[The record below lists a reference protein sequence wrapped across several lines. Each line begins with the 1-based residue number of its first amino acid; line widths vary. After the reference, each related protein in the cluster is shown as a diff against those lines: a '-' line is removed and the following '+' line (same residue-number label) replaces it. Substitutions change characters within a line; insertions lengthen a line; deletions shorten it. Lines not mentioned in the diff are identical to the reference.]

1 MRRLMPAAL
10 AIIFAAVPAL
20 PTFIALTSVAFPG
33 VSLLPRAPT
42 LALLGVC
49 GVLAIYAL
57 VMLRRY
63 GAGEQPLLV
72 PLLLVFGATVLAA
85 LLGFDPRG
93 GLLFTG
99 IIGLCVVWHCSIVRF
114 YDDPSAA
121 NAIFWSFL
129 LSGGVAAGAAIV
141 MVLTRVPVS
150 QYVIQHGRAT
160 GTFILPG
167 ELAGFLIFFLPL
179 ACALGRVAHQRALR
193 SVAWTAFGIGLLA
206 LVLTYSRAGWM
217 GFAAAAAFLVT
228 AQTRRLRHGAGAA
241 AGVVIVGIVA
251 VGLLFNAHHNPS
263 EDYTRLGIWQTA
275 EQIIDRFPL
284 TGVGPFQF
292 SRLYAVL
299 RLPDADATA
308 FHAHSVYLT
317 FFAELGLVGICAVA
331 WAMWRF
337 AAALR
342 ARIANASAPAAL
354 LALSIAAGLVGVA
367 VQGLIDTVS
376 VVIFGLWLPMMGL
389 ALAAAKDRSY
399 AAGLER

>member
-10 AIIFAAVPAL
+10 AVVFASIPVFPS
-20 PTFIALTSVAFPG
+20 FIALTSVAFPG
-33 VSLLPRAPT
+33 ISLLPRTPT
-42 LALLGVC
+42 LALLGLC
-49 GVLAIYAL
+49 GVLCIYAL
-57 VMLRRY
+57 PMLWRY
-63 GAGEQPLLV
+63 GAGDQPMLV
-72 PLLLVFGATVLAA
+72 PLLTMFGAMVAAA

-99 IIGLCVVWHCSIVRF
+99 IIGLGIVWHCSVVRF

-121 NAIFWSFL
+121 AAIYWSVL
-129 LSGGVAAGAAIV
+129 LSGGLAAAAAIV
-141 MVLTRVPVS
+141 MVVTRTPVS

-167 ELAGFLIFFLPL
+167 ELAGFLILFLPL
-179 ACALGRVAHQRALR
+179 AYALGRVAHARALR
-193 SVAWTAFGIGLLA
+193 IVAWVAVAIGLVA
-206 LVLTYSRAGWM
+206 LLLTFSRAGWM
-217 GFAAAAAFLVT
+217 GFAAAAAFLVA
-228 AQTRRLRHGAGAA
+228 AQTRRLRQGAGAA
-241 AGVVIVGIVA
+241 AIVIVALIVVA
-251 VGLLFNAHHNPS
+251 LLFNAHHNPS

-275 EQIIDRFPL
+275 AQIIDRFPL

-317 FFAELGLVGICAVA
+317 FFAELGLVGIAAVA

-337 AAALR
+337 ATSLR
-342 ARIANASAPAAL
+342 ARIASASAPAAL
-354 LALSIAAGLVGVA
+354 LALSLAAGLVGVA

-376 VVIFGLWLPMMGL
+376 VVIFGMWLPMMGL
-389 ALAAAKDRSY
+389 ALAAANGRYPIGRD
-399 AAGLER
+399 A

>member
-10 AIIFAAVPAL
+10 AVVFAAVPIF
-20 PTFIALTSVAFPG
+20 PSFIALTSVAFPG

-57 VMLRRY
+57 AMLFRY
-63 GAGEQPLLV
+63 GAGEQPMLV
-72 PLLLVFGATVLAA
+72 PLLTVFGATLAAA
-85 LLGFDPRG
+85 LLGFDPPA
-93 GLLFTG
+93 GLVFIG
-99 IIGLCVVWHCSIVRF
+99 IVGLGVVWHCSVVRF
-114 YDDPSAA
+114 YGDPSAA
-121 NAIFWSFL
+121 SAISWSFL
-129 LSGGVAAGAAIV
+129 ISGGLAAAAAIA
-141 MVLTRVPVS
+141 MVVTRAPVS

-167 ELAGFLIFFLPL
+167 ELAGYLIFFLPL
-179 ACALGRVAHQRALR
+179 AYALGRVAHQRALR
-193 SVAWTAFGIGLLA
+193 AVAWIAVAIGLVALA
-206 LVLTYSRAGWM
+206 LTYSRAGWM
-217 GFAAAAAFLVT
+217 GFAAAAAFLVA
-228 AQTRRLRHGAGAA
+228 AQTRRLRQGAGAA
-241 AGVVIVGIVA
+241 AIVVVAGIV

-275 EQIIDRFPL
+275 AQIIDRFPL
-284 TGVGPFQF
+284 TGVGPFEF

-317 FFAELGLVGICAVA
+317 FFAELGLVGISAVA

-337 AAALR
+337 SASLR
-342 ARIANASAPAAL
+342 ARIANAPAPAAL

-399 AAGLER
+399 AAGVDR